1 MNLELLERYG
11 PRMLD
16 GLLVTIE
23 LVVISVVLGA
33 LLALP
38 IALARMS
45 RNPILRGMSLG
56 YVTFFRG
63 TPLLAQ
69 LFLVYYGSG
78 QFRHLFESIGLWWFF
93 RDAFFCCLFTFTVN
107 TAAYQAEILRGAMAS
122 VPRGQR
128 EAAMALGLRGPVLLF
143 RVILPQALIVALRPL
158 GNEVILMIK
167 GSAVASIVTVFDIR
181 GVADLAFARSFDLS
195 VYLWAAALYLI
206 LVESL
211 SRVWNVLE
219 RKLTTHLAVAG
230 ARA

>member
-1 MNLELLERYG
+1 MNAELLARYG

-16 GLLVTIE
+16 GLVVTVE
-23 LVVISVVLGA
+23 LVVISVTLGA

-45 RNPILRGMSLG
+45 RSRTLRGVSFC
-56 YVTFFRG
+56 YVHFFRG

-78 QFRHLFESIGLWWFF
+78 QFRHFFESVGLWWLF
-93 RDAFFCCLFTFTVN
+93 RDAFFCAAFTFTLN
-107 TAAYQAEILRGAMAS
+107 TAAYQAEILRGAIGS
-122 VPRGQR
+122 VPAGQR
-128 EAAMALGLRGPVLLF
+128 EAAMALGLRGPVVLF

-167 GSAVASIVTVFDIR
+167 GSAVASIVTVYDIM
-181 GVADLAFARSFDLS
+181 GVADVAFARSFDLS
-195 VYLWAAALYLI
+195 VYLWAAVLYLI
-206 LVESL
+206 LVEAL
-211 SRVWNVLE
+211 SRLWNLLE
-219 RKLTTHLAVAG
+219 RRLSRHFAVAT